1 MQFNCVHLTFS
12 NYLTVHHYNSYRQ
25 FIRQKFGVPVL
36 KIPLNGGFSCP
47 NRDGSKSTTGCFFC
61 DNRSFS
67 PAFNRIE
74 PPHIQLQ
81 KVINNTSNRFRA
93 FIPYLQPFSN
103 TYGSVEE
110 LSLIYESLI
119 TLPGVVGLAIGTRP
133 DCFSDELF
141 TYLSDLN
148 RRTYLSIELGLQS
161 AHDSTLLRINRGHT
175 FEDFVKTSNRLA
187 DSGIE
192 VVAHVM
198 LGLPGENPDIM
209 IQTARE
215 LSKLKIKG
223 VKIHQLMIIKG
234 TIFEELFLRNEINTL
249 DIYNYSELLCDF
261 LDNLRPDQLIHRLMA
276 DSKPE
281 HGLIAP
287 VWSAKKT
294 DSLNIIHK
302 IMDQKG
308 SIQGAKFYSG

>member
-1 MQFNCVHLTFS
+1 M
-12 NYLTVHHYNSYRQ
+12 HHYNSYRQ
-25 FIRQKFGVPVL
+25 FIKQKFGVPVL

-47 NRDGSKSTTGCFFC
+47 NRDGTKSTDGCFFC

-74 PPHIQLQ
+74 PPHVQLQ
-81 KVINNTSNRFRA
+81 RIINTASNRLSA
-93 FIPYLQPFSN
+93 YIPYLQPFSN

-141 TYLSDLN
+141 TYLADLN
-148 RRTYLSIELGLQS
+148 KRTYLSIELGLQS
-161 AHDSTLLRINRGHT
+161 AHDSTLLRINRGHS
-175 FEDFVKTSNRLA
+175 FNDFINTANRLA
-187 DSGIE
+187 DFGIE

-198 LGLPGENPDIM
+198 LGLPGEDRKMM

-215 LSKLKIKG
+215 LAKLKVKG
-223 VKIHQLMIIKG
+223 VKIHQLMIIKS
-234 TIFEELFLRNEINTL
+234 TRFEELFLKNEITTL
-249 DIYNYSELLCDF
+249 DIFDYAELLCDF

-287 VWSAKKT
+287 VWSVNKT
-294 DSLNIIHK
+294 ESLNIIHK
-302 IMDQKG
+302 IMDQREC
-308 SIQGAKFYSG
+308 IQGSKFCSG